1 MLSVQAGRPES
12 RSQHLHQA
20 GWWHVCIIPAWG
32 KGGDS
37 VETWVGPGGLLAS
50 EASQTAVPMQSVRDP
65 AWKVGE
71 NLEE

>member
-1 MLSVQAGRPES
+1 MLSVQAGRPEVPT
-12 RSQHLHQA
+12 LTP
-20 GWWHVCIIPAWG
+20 GWVVARVYIPSMG

-50 EASQTAVPMQSVRDP
+50 EASQTAVPMQSVRDT

-71 NLEE
+71 NAEE